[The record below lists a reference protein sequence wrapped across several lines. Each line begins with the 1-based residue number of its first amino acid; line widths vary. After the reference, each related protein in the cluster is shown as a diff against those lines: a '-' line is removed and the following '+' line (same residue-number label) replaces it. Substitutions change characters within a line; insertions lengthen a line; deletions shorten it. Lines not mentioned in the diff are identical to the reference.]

1 MTVKTLFGTAQK
13 PTYRMKD
20 VNDTGIRMINNLLSS
35 LAYPGDYGPR
45 SIDDLYADDLKFVMS
60 KYRELVDKEIS
71 KKVEDFRKIISAT
84 KGPVKK
90 LESSERCP
98 SCGKRLII
106 RHKKLYCGNPE
117 CTDNLIGLFTH
128 FFEEMGLEGYN
139 DAFSE
144 MLVKKMECHN
154 LAKVLN
160 LTDATFEYFG
170 TASANTKGFA
180 NKLKEA
186 IGKHRDYE
194 VLGAMGLPGVG
205 PAKAKILLEHMKDIS
220 RDKIFKKCCP
230 ELRAAC
236 IAAVG
241 EEQAASLE
249 NYAIGPVFG
258 TSWYGVEPYIKDA
271 SIDTA
276 QM

>member
-1 MTVKTLFGTAQK
+1 MGANTQ
-13 PTYRMKD
+13 
-20 VNDTGIRMINNLLSS
+20 NLLSS

-117 CTDNLIGLFTH
+117 CADNLIGLFTH

-144 MLVKKMECHN
+144 MLVKKMKCTS
-154 LAKVLN
+154 LGSVIRL
-160 LTDATFEYFG
+160 DDRCFEYRG
-170 TASANTKGFA
+170 TTSAMTKGFA
-180 NKLKEA
+180 DKLKEA

-194 VLGAMGLPGVG
+194 VLGALGLPGVG
-205 PAKAKILLEHMKDIS
+205 PAEAKILLEQLKNMPYSEILEE
-220 RDKIFKKCCP
+220 P
-230 ELRAAC
+230 GPQLRAAC
-236 IAAVG
+236 VAAVG
-241 EEQAASLE
+241 EEQAESL
-249 NYAIGPVFG
+249 YGYMIGPVFG
-258 TSWYGVEPYIKDA
+258 YAWYVIEPYIKDA